1 MEQKTVDNRKGIL
14 IVVSGPSGTGKSTL
28 IDRFLSEDDRSGFS
42 ISYTTRQKREHE
54 INGRDYYFVSEN
66 VFEDMVRQDS
76 FLEWEKVHSNRYG
89 TPKKEVFRLL
99 NAGKD
104 IILDVDVKGA
114 VSIREKCGN
123 ARLIF
128 VEPPSREELIRRL
141 TLRGEKE
148 IELRMK
154 RVDEEIA
161 RKAVFGYTIV
171 NDEFE
176 NAYTKFKETID
187 EIRRNTHG
195 ENNC

>member
-1 MEQKTVDNRKGIL
+1 MTENKKKGTL
-14 IVVSGPSGTGKSTL
+14 IVVSGPSGAGKSTL
-28 IDRFLSEDDRSGFS
+28 IDRFLREDDRSSFS

-54 INGRDYYFVSEN
+54 IDGKDYYFVSKN
-66 VFEDMVRQDS
+66 IFEEMVRQEG
-76 FLEWEKVHSNRYG
+76 FLEWERVHSNMYG
-89 TPKKEVFRLL
+89 TPKDEVSKLL
-99 NAGKD
+99 DTGKD

-114 VSIREKCGN
+114 VSIREKCVN

-161 RKAVFGYTIV
+161 EKPLFGYTIV
-171 NDEFE
+171 NDELE
-176 NAYTKFKETID
+176 NAYIRFKETIT
-187 EIRRNTHG
+187 EIRRNTNG